1 MEVKTLNKSQIR
13 LLEAAKD
20 LFWKYGIRKV
30 TVEEIC
36 KAAGISK
43 MTFYRN
49 FKNKLEVVEQVID
62 ELVSYSQAQY
72 HELMGSDKPFDEK
85 IRGMVQLKK
94 EATRGVS
101 KEFVTDLI
109 QIQEWQESQQDE
121 VQKLSQKMIAHQQRQ
136 MQLFMQDMAEA
147 QKQGFI
153 RANVKME
160 FILYLL
166 NDIQQKMLDPVL
178 NSMYENE
185 DELIMELTN
194 YFFYGILEK
203 NKKEQ

>member
-1 MEVKTLNKSQIR
+1 MKPLTQNKSQIL
-13 LLEAAKD
+13 LLEAGKA

-36 KAAGISK
+36 KEAGVSK

-49 FKNKLEVVEQVID
+49 FKNKIEVVEGVID
-62 ELVSYSQAQY
+62 GLVKESQAQY
-72 HELMGSDKPFDEK
+72 IELMGSGKTFDEK
-85 IRGMVQLKK
+85 IKGMIELKR
-94 EATRGVS
+94 EGTQGIS

-109 QIQEWQESQQDE
+109 QLKEHKDFKE
-121 VQKLSQKMIAHQQRQ
+121 LRLTQKMELHQRNQ
-136 MQLFMQDMAEA
+136 MELFMADMAKA
-147 QKQGFI
+147 QAQGHI
-153 RANVKME
+153 RSDVRLD

-185 DELIMELTN
+185 EELIMELTN
-194 YFFYGILEK
+194 YFFYGIL
-203 NKKEQ
+203 NKK